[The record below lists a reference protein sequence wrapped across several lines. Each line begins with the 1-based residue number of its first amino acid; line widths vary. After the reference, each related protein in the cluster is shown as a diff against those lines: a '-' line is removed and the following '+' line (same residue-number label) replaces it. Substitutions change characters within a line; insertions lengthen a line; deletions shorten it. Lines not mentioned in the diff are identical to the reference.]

1 MALNFRTLDFRT
13 LDGSNNNVADPTLN
27 QVDTDFGRVGP
38 AHFADGFNEMTP
50 GPNPREISNIVAAQ
64 ANTGEDG
71 PHLMDDNGVALSGM
85 MYAWGQF
92 IDHDLDLEKS
102 DTAKDISI
110 PVPADDP
117 FLRGSIPLT
126 RVAIDP
132 ATGVPGHPATAINT
146 VTGWLDG
153 SQIYGSDAATAASL
167 RTADGHMKMSEG
179 DNLPIV
185 DTPQGTAFAAGDVR
199 AQENPDLTALQVLF
213 VREHN
218 YQVDRLHE
226 EHPNWSGDRLYE
238 MAKAIT
244 TAEMVNIT
252 YSEFLPHLLGADAI
266 KPYHGYDPT
275 VDPRI
280 TEEFAGAAYRF
291 GHSIVSNEI
300 SATSNLGAFTSEQ
313 TLAQSFFEDTATFD
327 ATGADGLLRHLS
339 GDLANPLDA
348 HIVDGLRNFL
358 VDPPDGMDLAA
369 INIQRGRDLGL
380 GTLNQTREALGLA
393 PYTSFDQLSSDPETA
408 AAFKKAYGSIDAVD
422 LWAGGLAE
430 DHAKGAVIGPTFG
443 KIIGDQFTALRDGD
457 RYYFENQNFDR
468 RTLNEIKHTTLSDL
482 ILRDT
487 DTTAMQSDAF
497 VATERHSG
505 TLGGVDPTG
514 QQAADGMAQLVVGST
529 GKDTLTGGDL
539 DDTLVAA
546 SGRMTMTGGDGAD
559 TFVINLDDIT
569 GRHNSVVVTDFDP
582 SVDKLQ
588 ILNANDVR
596 KSSDHHGGTLLQAGT
611 ETIDL
616 LGVKPNESHHHHD
629 WIASGGTTTPQ
640 GGQGFGWWGQLRD
653 SDTSGQAPATGTS
666 TGGPAGQ
673 GSVTPHANDTTAS
686 PLASH
691 SFALLNQHLAG
702 NSGRGDPGQ
711 IVATVSS
718 GATGGQDSFLTRPRH

>member
-1 MALNFRTLDFRT
+1 MF
-13 LDGSNNNVADPTLN
+13 
-27 QVDTDFGRVGP
+27 
-38 AHFADGFNEMTP
+38 
-50 GPNPREISNIVAAQ
+50 
-64 ANTGEDG
+64 
-71 PHLMDDNGVALSGM
+71 
-85 MYAWGQF
+85 
-92 IDHDLDLEKS
+92 
-102 DTAKDISI
+102 
-110 PVPADDP
+110 
-117 FLRGSIPLT
+117 
-126 RVAIDP
+126 
-132 ATGVPGHPATAINT
+132 PGHPATAINT

-185 DTPQGTAFAAGDVR
+185 DSPQGPAFAAGDVR

-218 YQVDRLHE
+218 YQVDRLQE

-238 MAKAIT
+238 TAKAIT

-252 YSEFLPHLLGADAI
+252 YSEFLPHLLGEDAI

-291 GHSIVSNEI
+291 GHSIVSDEI
-300 SATSNLGAFTSEQ
+300 SAISNLGDFTSEQ
-313 TLAQSFFEDTATFD
+313 TLAESFFENPATFA

-369 INIQRGRDLGL
+369 INIQRGHDLGL

-408 AAFKKAYGSIDAVD
+408 AAFEKAYGYIDAVD

-430 DHAKGAVIGPTFG
+430 DHAEGAIIGPTFG
-443 KIIGDQFTALRDGD
+443 RIIGDQFTALRDGD
-457 RYYFENQNFDR
+457 RYYFENQKFDR
-468 RTLNEIKHTTLSDL
+468 ETMKEIKSTTLSDL

-514 QQAADGMAQLVVGST
+514 EEAADGMAQLVIGSA

-546 SGRMTMTGGDGAD
+546 RGRMTMTGGDGAD
-559 TFVINLDDIT
+559 TFVIDLD
-569 GRHNSVVVTDFDP
+569 
-582 SVDKLQ
+582 
-588 ILNANDVR
+588 
-596 KSSDHHGGTLLQAGT
+596 SDQGQAQHGGHHRLRSERRQAAVRDRCPCQEVVRPSRRNIVASRQRDHRLAGRKA
-611 ETIDL
+611 ER
-616 LGVKPNESHHHHD
+616 
-629 WIASGGTTTPQ
+629 IAPFRLVASLSAASLKLSDAAFSRRQIYGCVR
-640 GGQGFGWWGQLRD
+640 FGIIPWRY
-653 SDTSGQAPATGTS
+653 
-666 TGGPAGQ
+666 
-673 GSVTPHANDTTAS
+673 
-686 PLASH
+686 PLASQAQARITH
-691 SFALLNQHLAG
+691 SLPP
-702 NSGRGDPGQ
+702 NS
-711 IVATVSS
+711 
-718 GATGGQDSFLTRPRH
+718 